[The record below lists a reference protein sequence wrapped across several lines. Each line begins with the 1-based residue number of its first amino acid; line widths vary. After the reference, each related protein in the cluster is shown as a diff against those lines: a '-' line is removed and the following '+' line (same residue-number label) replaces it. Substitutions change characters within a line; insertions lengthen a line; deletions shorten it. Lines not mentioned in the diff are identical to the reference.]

1 MIQVKVLMQTSNSN
15 RAVLDKTLQNR
26 YTAGI
31 EKMMQLTTT
40 RNKDH
45 TCSNIC
51 MVGLSSTKRP
61 DCESPMTRNAILNVL
76 IAPKARRWGLIFI
89 RIVFVQAC
97 SIRKRTERYDIKKF
111 YPTKPVALGCIPPQ
125 YPGGGSKGSSSS
137 RGVSLTRFLC
147 EGAGPESSMDSDDN

>member
-1 MIQVKVLMQTSNSN
+1 MIQVKVSVQTSNSN
-15 RAVLDKTLQNR
+15 EAVFDKTLQNR

-31 EKMMQLTTT
+31 EKMMQLTTI
-40 RNKDH
+40 RNTDH

-97 SIRKRTERYDIKKF
+97 SLRKERNDMILKSF
-111 YPTKPVALGCIPPQ
+111 ILQNLWLWVVFRPNIPAVALKAPAH
-125 YPGGGSKGSSSS
+125 
-137 RGVSLTRFLC
+137 RV
-147 EGAGPESSMDSDDN
+147 A